1 MARSKEEKA
10 LEPKDAENKFRV
22 LTSDVAGNIPTHSS
36 VTDVLNLIYSSITT
50 HNLFKPH
57 LEPLKAKACVVQGDL
72 ATLILIAQRNPAALF
87 QKGNITDP
95 RERTFYNVSAWQLIL
110 FLCDVDMKNQ
120 LMPFIPEQF
129 KAIAQKQTNE
139 LGSGG
144 ADLIKLSRDPQ
155 AVAFEDFDGLTQF
168 KQTLPL
174 IDGTRKEV
182 TFPLLENVDGIVY
195 FQDKNKEVHF
205 YYANR
210 ESKTITSLVPDL
222 KSEEDKQLFAAF
234 KASFDAME
242 NNSSR
247 RSSDTEHQLIAK
259 LFNAKPQRQGIQYE
273 HQGIRY
279 QDSRT
284 SFSLINAYRTS
295 IRLYDEV
302 QNYQYE
308 KADTY
313 WREVVGKAQG
323 EEMWLLERI
332 CEEGRPFHP
341 LPADFKEFKR
351 GFTFYNWITNKV
363 ESAFAGGKLAVGLGS
378 DFALYKGR
386 LGGGRGWAAAGWDGG
401 RGWDLIAV

>member
-168 KQTLPL
+168 KQTLP
-174 IDGTRKEV
+174 
-182 TFPLLENVDGIVY
+182 
-195 FQDKNKEVHF
+195 H
-205 YYANR
+205 
-210 ESKTITSLVPDL
+210 
-222 KSEEDKQLFAAF
+222 
-234 KASFDAME
+234 
-242 NNSSR
+242 
-247 RSSDTEHQLIAK
+247 
-259 LFNAKPQRQGIQYE
+259 
-273 HQGIRY
+273 
-279 QDSRT
+279 
-284 SFSLINAYRTS
+284 
-295 IRLYDEV
+295 
-302 QNYQYE
+302 
-308 KADTY
+308 
-313 WREVVGKAQG
+313 
-323 EEMWLLERI
+323 
-332 CEEGRPFHP
+332 
-341 LPADFKEFKR
+341 
-351 GFTFYNWITNKV
+351 
-363 ESAFAGGKLAVGLGS
+363 
-378 DFALYKGR
+378 
-386 LGGGRGWAAAGWDGG
+386 
-401 RGWDLIAV
+401 